1 MSRRMLRTDIYHEFL
16 RRKYRIRPFFEL
28 SIFRF
33 DNGVCDIIDRLMLQS
48 DRIQFR
54 VCIIIFSERI
64 PHPVVSQKQPA
75 HIGVVDETDSKKIID
90 FTFV

>member
-33 DNGVCDIIDRLMLQS
+33 DNGVCDII
-48 DRIQFR
+48 
-54 VCIIIFSERI
+54 ERI

-75 HIGVVDETDSKKIID
+75 HIGVVDETDSQKIID